1 MNQKQKTIPAPEQ
14 KKIEGPQT
22 PLQTAF
28 VSSVNC
34 GSYCASRIG
43 GAIAG
48 IVWAL
53 AAHFLFGIVRVGGFA
68 FGFLLFAGFAIG
80 AGWLVSWILRGG
92 K

>member
-1 MNQKQKTIPAPEQ
+1 MKKIEAPEQ

-22 PLQTAF
+22 PIVARF
-28 VSSVNC
+28 VTSVNC

-48 IVWAL
+48 VAWAI
-53 AAHFLFGIVRVGGFA
+53 AAHCLTGIVSVGGFA
-68 FGFLLFAGFAIG
+68 FGFLLFTGFAIG
-80 AGWLVSWILRGG
+80 FGWLISWILRGG